1 MWVTITLFRVWLFS
15 VAGVLLYASNI
26 NQLSVLQFCGSCL
39 VRRSLLIQTM
49 SRFKTLDFCYG
60 VKPITYIIAKP
71 PLNTIPVTTTTIN
84 PPKYINAPT
93 TVDIGLFFILT
104 ISISSF
110 CIGILVK
117 SPFTFFIPKY
127 S

>member
-1 MWVTITLFRVWLFS
+1 MTVFETP
-15 VAGVLLYASNI
+15 
-26 NQLSVLQFCGSCL
+26 
-39 VRRSLLIQTM
+39 
-49 SRFKTLDFCYG
+49 DFCNN
-60 VKPITYIIAKP
+60 ILLRTYIIAKP
-71 PLNTIPVTTTTIN
+71 PLNNTPVTTTTIN

-104 ISISSF
+104 FSMSSF

-117 SPFTFFIPKY
+117 SPLTFFIPKY